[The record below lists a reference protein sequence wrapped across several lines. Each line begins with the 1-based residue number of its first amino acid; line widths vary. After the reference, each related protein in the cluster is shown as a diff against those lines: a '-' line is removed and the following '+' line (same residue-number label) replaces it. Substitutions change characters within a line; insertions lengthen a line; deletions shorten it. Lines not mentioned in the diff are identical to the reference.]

1 MAKTEKSLTPKP
13 VEIQLHDKQYESFLS
28 PTQFTLAVAGVR
40 GGKTYVGAV
49 WTGNKL
55 NTSKGDGLIT
65 APDFPTLRD
74 ATLSTFFKIFPAYR
88 PFYKEQKH
96 VIELPDG
103 RKIYLRSMDD
113 PLSAEGLTVDWIWA
127 DEAGKYKI
135 LAWHSLRSRVS
146 LTKGQIFLTTTPYN
160 LGWLYEE
167 FYKIWEDNLDNDY
180 AVFQWDS
187 VDNPYFPREVYE
199 AEKKR
204 LTPQEFDRRYRG
216 RFARMSGLV
225 YTLPTSALIDPATA
239 ITPDIVLGGI
249 DWGWSHH
256 AAIIIV
262 KFSKGQYYLVD
273 EWYQTHKTTPQ
284 IIEQAI
290 LFQNRHHVNRWY
302 ADSAN
307 PEKIAEA
314 SHNTGL
320 YVMPYEKQ
328 KDSLTAGIDYI
339 RTLMLENRF
348 FVFRGLTNTLDEFD
362 LYQYPE
368 EKREKLV
375 KDEPIAMN
383 NHLMDAMRYAIMGYQ
398 PARRFSVPS
407 QQESHTQF
415 AVRRLLSNN
424 GRTANRDSYR

>member
-1 MAKTEKSLTPKP
+1 MSQKPLTPP
-13 VEIQLHDKQYESFLS
+13 PREILLHAHQHDAFLS
-28 PTQFTLAVAGVR
+28 TKQFTLAVAGVR
-40 GGKTYVGAV
+40 GGKTFVGAV
-49 WTGNKL
+49 WAGNKIA
-55 NTSKGDGLIT
+55 TSKEDGLIT
-65 APDFPTLRD
+65 APDFQTLRD
-74 ATLSTFFKIFPAYR
+74 ATLSTFFKLFPEYR
-88 PFYKEQKH
+88 RFYKEQKH

-103 RKIYLRSMDD
+103 RKVYLRSMDD
-113 PLSAEGLTVDWIWA
+113 PLSAEGITVGWVWG

-146 LTKGQIFLTTTPYN
+146 LTKGPIFLTTTPYN
-160 LGWLYEE
+160 MGWLYEE
-167 FYKIWEDNLDNDY
+167 FFKLWEKNVDEDY
-180 AVFQWDS
+180 AVVQWDS

-225 YTLPTSALIDPATA
+225 YTLPTMALIDPTTS
-239 ITPDIVLGGI
+239 ITSDIVLGGL
-249 DWGWSHH
+249 DWGWRHQ
-256 AAIIIV
+256 AAITII
-262 KFSKGQYYLVD
+262 KFSKGSYYLVD

-290 LFQNRHHVNRWY
+290 AMQNQHHVNRWY

-314 SHNTGL
+314 NHNTGL
-320 YVMPYEKQ
+320 YVIPYEKQ

-348 FVFRGLTNTLDEFD
+348 FVFRGLSNTLDEFD

-368 EKREKLV
+368 EKRDGII
-375 KDEPIAMN
+375 KDEPLAMN

-398 PARRFSVPS
+398 PARRFSVPAAE
-407 QQESHTQF
+407 ESATQF
-415 AVRRLLSNN
+415 AVRRLLSSN
-424 GRTANRDSYR
+424 GRAINRDSYK